1 MERGRVVISLDDTL
15 AVPEDKGLV
24 LDAIVRRQPALRLA
38 EGHRA
43 AAGVEAH
50 AEILRGLDLAIQ
62 VVPVFENISVV
73 EDRRT
78 TGKREFPQ
86 PDERASARG
95 LLRRARPDAV
105 VGLQP
110 GKKVIVLRSDKI
122 ARESLIEVMVGINE
136 TRQNDLPGKIN
147 HRVGRG
153 GKFFVWADLPNET
166 VLDVEP
172 GAFQFPA
179 LAVHGDQDFGIF
191 GEESG
196 HII

>member
-1 MERGRVVISLDDTL
+1 
-15 AVPEDKGLV
+15 
-24 LDAIVRRQPALRLA
+24 
-38 EGHRA
+38 
-43 AAGVEAH
+43 
-50 AEILRGLDLAIQ
+50 
-62 VVPVFENISVV
+62 
-73 EDRRT
+73 
-78 TGKREFPQ
+78 
-86 PDERASARG
+86 
-95 LLRRARPDAV
+95 

-122 ARESLIEVMVGINE
+122 ARKSLIEVMVGINE

-153 GKFFVWADLPNET
+153 GKFFVRADLPNET
-166 VLDVEP
+166 VLDVKP